1 MTTLRVLKLVALT
14 ASFWTCLPQAASS
27 PAEAEALLSQILAAK
42 AKISDIKA
50 EQYRETA
57 GINAKKDAAG
67 ECLSLLNR
75 PPMSEAKIAQLESNL
90 VEAKAR
96 VISLEQLVDSAKITA
111 PDARA
116 AKKKEL
122 EQLQAQLRDDAKA
135 AALPFEERVKN
146 AHKPIEALGDDWA
159 AALGNYFK
167 TPSTGPFAGLTKTEV
182 RWSIHDTGQ
191 LSWKDTSGKQVC
203 WLSIFLMEQPAKPS
217 AKQKTVDG
225 KYPMN
230 INDVT
235 NIWVTCGNLKLA
247 LNINKIEWQTSEAMA
262 VDILKALVDLDG
274 LHSLSPKPT
283 P

>member
-1 MTTLRVLKLVALT
+1 MTTLRIVKVVALT
-14 ASFWTCLPQAASS
+14 TSLWAALAQAAPP
-27 PAEAEALLSQILAAK
+27 PAEAAALLSQILAAK

-57 GINAKKDAAG
+57 GIHAKRDAAA
-67 ECLSLLNR
+67 ECISLLNR
-75 PPMSEAKIAQLESNL
+75 PPVTDEKLQQLETNL

-96 VISLEQLVDSAKITA
+96 VSSLEQLVESAKITD

-122 EQLQAQLRDDAKA
+122 EQAQAQWRDEAKA
-135 AALPFEERVKN
+135 AALPFEERVKD
-146 AHKPIEALGDDWA
+146 AHKPIEAIGDAWA

-167 TPSTGPFAGLTKTEV
+167 TPATGPFAGLTKTDV
-182 RWSIHDTGQ
+182 RWSSHDTGQ
-191 LSWKDTSGKQVC
+191 LSWKDANGKQVC
-203 WLSIFLMEQPAKPS
+203 WLSIFLVEQPTKPS

-235 NIWVTCGNLKLA
+235 NLWVTCGNLKLA
-247 LNINKIEWQTSEAMA
+247 LNINKIEWQTSEAST
-262 VDILKALVDLDG
+262 IEIFKALVDADG
-274 LHSLSPKPT
+274 LNSLSPKPT